1 MIMTEERRKL
11 IDRFQRWLD
20 TNPRKQIIAAECAN
34 IAEKYAD
41 EQLRLHNVSQ
51 QRELLKDFL
60 QYVNCS
66 NTDSKVSF
74 DLLDKYLN
82 SL

>member
-1 MIMTEERRKL
+1 M
-11 IDRFQRWLD
+11 
-20 TNPRKQIIAAECAN
+20 N
-34 IAEKYAD
+34 IRDKYKKETGNDWKMSCSKAQPTVDYVWWIEK
-41 EQLRLHNVSQ
+41 QLRIGDVSQ

-66 NTDSKVSF
+66 DTDSKVSF

>member
-1 MIMTEERRKL
+1 MSRYNKSNIERIIDLENKVDKL
-11 IDRFQRWLD
+11 ILSD
-20 TNPRKQIIAAECAN
+20 
-34 IAEKYAD
+34 
-41 EQLRLHNVSQ
+41 VSQ
-51 QRELLKDFL
+51 QRELLKAFL

-66 NTDSKVSF
+66 DTDSKVSF